1 VVVKAVG
8 CRQGAAASS
17 GIPTQ
22 GMCHAG
28 AIGAGGAIIESAHTG
43 GALSIPNLVRE
54 WLCGD

>member
-1 VVVKAVG
+1 MVKAVG
-8 CRQGAAASS
+8 CRQGAAASW

-28 AIGAGGAIIESAHTG
+28 AIGAGGAIIEFAHTS
-43 GALSIPNLVRE
+43 GALSIPNLVRG